1 MFEVGGRIPTP
12 GGSNVKANAEQ
23 WSQYYAVAARRRR
36 ENGGD
41 PFTNYKRRKESQQK
55 ALFIGSS
62 LFLVGLVTVLY
73 TVLTS

>member
-1 MFEVGGRIPTP
+1 MK
-12 GGSNVKANAEQ
+12 NVSMKATAEE
-23 WSQYYAVAARRRR
+23 WGEYYAIAARKRR

-41 PFTNYKRRKESQQK
+41 PWTRYVQRKSSQQK

-73 TVLTS
+73 TVLTG